1 MIDLYDATTNRLIG
15 SISDADLQILADA
28 LEEESAEDRD
38 YFIDQP
44 TIDMLAE
51 ARAPEHV
58 LALLRGA
65 VGSGEGLEIRWER
78 RP

>member
-1 MIDLYDATTNRLIG
+1 MIDLYEATTNRLIG
-15 SISDADLQILADA
+15 SISDADLQTLADA
-28 LEEESAEDRD
+28 LEEESAEDQD
-38 YFIDQP
+38 YFIDQA

-51 ARAPEHV
+51 AGTPEHV